1 MSNIESYLVP
11 YNLLIPLIGF
21 TLLRF
26 ENQRWIRAIA
36 QGKVSTSPIVPLFVN
51 ITGFLALLAI
61 FGFYVVVIWKA
72 GIVVALATFIAN
84 ALAALILSLLIGGVA
99 GGDSFIVWFIATLAL
114 WPTGWFLAGA
124 TYENY
129 LG

>member
-1 MSNIESYLVP
+1 MSEIESYLVP
-11 YNLLIPLIGF
+11 YDLLFLLIAF

-36 QGKVSTSPIVPLFVN
+36 RGKVGTSPIVPLFVN
-51 ITGFLALLAI
+51 VTGLLALLVL
-61 FGFYVVVIWKA
+61 FGFYAVIIWKA
-72 GIVVALATFIAN
+72 GIVVALATIIAN
-84 ALAALILSLLIGGVA
+84 TLATIIFGFLISIVV
-99 GGDSFIVWFIATLAL
+99 GDSFFVWLLATLAL
-114 WPTGWFLAGA
+114 WPTGWFLVGS